1 MSSSTVITFHF
12 IIIVAAILVDMKRD
26 LTAAL
31 TPRYLTYLYNA
42 AVIHFVY
49 SVPWQKLYLNH
60 HQIKNKNLSNDKTKT
75 I

>member
-12 IIIVAAILVDMKRD
+12 IIIVAAIPVDMKRD

-31 TPRYLTYLYNA
+31 TSRYLTYLYKA

-60 HQIKNKNLSNDKTKT
+60 HQISES
-75 I
+75 